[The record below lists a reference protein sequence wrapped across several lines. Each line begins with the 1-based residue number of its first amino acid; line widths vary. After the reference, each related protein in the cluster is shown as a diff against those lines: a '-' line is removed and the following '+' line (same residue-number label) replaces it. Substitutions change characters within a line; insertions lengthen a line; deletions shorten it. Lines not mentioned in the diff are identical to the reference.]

1 MRAVFDRLVS
11 PDNLTRLR
19 EASLSP
25 GDKLAEIRLMLSALG
40 EIRAA
45 YNVSVLV
52 GEPLAEELTR
62 VQVFTLAAL
71 GDAVGLSHAAGAAP
85 SDAWPTTVI
94 GVVASLAENAVYSAA
109 QRRELANA
117 LTTHLKALNP
127 LLSAKA
133 KGKMMDIIGTLA
145 AREVDPALRSAL
157 KRLLV
162 AVSES

>member
-19 EASLSP
+19 EASLSD

-45 YNVSVLV
+45 YNISVQV

-62 VQVFTLAAL
+62 IQIFTLVALDDAQRLSRAAR
-71 GDAVGLSHAAGAAP
+71 AAP
-85 SDAWPTTVI
+85 SDAWQTTVI

-109 QRRELANA
+109 QRRELADA
-117 LTTHLKALNP
+117 LTIYLPALNP
-127 LLSAKA
+127 LLSVKA
-133 KGKMMDIIGTLA
+133 KGQMMDIIGALA
-145 AREVDPALRSAL
+145 AAEKDPALRISL
-157 KRLLV
+157 KRLLL
-162 AVSES
+162 SLT